1 MREFNVITEFK
12 NSINANNIEIYIYKM
27 RVRDFE
33 NKHNENYDIVKELIK
48 LNNNPT
54 IIFYEQ
60 YIASFIEIQNWGS
73 EKYIDVEKRII
84 TLDSNE
90 KKILERLLLKEI
102 KDSIDKEKYKVIK
115 NSIYINKPVYY
126 EKGIKIDRYFN
137 FDININFNNEIIIGF
152 DTKHIF
158 EYINTLECE
167 IKNDNVK

>member
-60 YIASFIEIQNWGS
+60 YIASFIEIKNWGS

-84 TLDSNE
+84 TLDSKE

-126 EKGIKIDRYFN
+126 EKGIKID
-137 FDININFNNEIIIGF
+137 ILIL
-152 DTKHIF
+152 
-158 EYINTLECE
+158 TL
-167 IKNDNVK
+167 I

>member
-1 MREFNVITEFK
+1 MQIILKFIFIK
-12 NSINANNIEIYIYKM
+12 NESK
-27 RVRDFE
+27 DFE

-90 KKILERLLLKEI
+90 KDIRKITI
-102 KDSIDKEKYKVIK
+102 KR
-115 NSIYINKPVYY
+115 NK
-126 EKGIKIDRYFN
+126 R
-137 FDININFNNEIIIGF
+137 
-152 DTKHIF
+152 
-158 EYINTLECE
+158 
-167 IKNDNVK
+167 

>member
-33 NKHNENYDIVKELIK
+33 NKHNENHDIVKELIK

-126 EKGIKIDRYFN
+126 EKGIKID
-137 FDININFNNEIIIGF
+137 ILIL
-152 DTKHIF
+152 
-158 EYINTLECE
+158 TL
-167 IKNDNVK
+167 I

>member
-137 FDININFNNEIIIGF
+137 FDININCNKIGRA
-152 DTKHIF
+152 H
-158 EYINTLECE
+158 
-167 IKNDNVK
+167 V

>member
-126 EKGIKIDRYFN
+126 EKGIKID
-137 FDININFNNEIIIGF
+137 ILIL
-152 DTKHIF
+152 
-158 EYINTLECE
+158 TL
-167 IKNDNVK
+167 I

>member
-102 KDSIDKEKYKVIK
+102 KDSIDKE
-115 NSIYINKPVYY
+115 
-126 EKGIKIDRYFN
+126 
-137 FDININFNNEIIIGF
+137 
-152 DTKHIF
+152 
-158 EYINTLECE
+158 
-167 IKNDNVK
+167 

>member
-12 NSINANNIEIYIYKM
+12 NNIEIYIYKM

-102 KDSIDKEKYKVIK
+102 KDSIDKEKYKIK
-115 NSIYINKPVYY
+115 HP
-126 EKGIKIDRYFN
+126 
-137 FDININFNNEIIIGF
+137 
-152 DTKHIF
+152 
-158 EYINTLECE
+158 L
-167 IKNDNVK
+167 VKE

>member
-33 NKHNENYDIVKELIK
+33 NKHNENCDIVKELIK

-137 FDININFNNEIIIGF
+137 F
-152 DTKHIF
+152 
-158 EYINTLECE
+158 
-167 IKNDNVK
+167 

>member
-126 EKGIKIDRYFN
+126 EKG
-137 FDININFNNEIIIGF
+137 
-152 DTKHIF
+152 
-158 EYINTLECE
+158 
-167 IKNDNVK
+167 

>member
-126 EKGIKIDRYFN
+126 
-137 FDININFNNEIIIGF
+137 
-152 DTKHIF
+152 
-158 EYINTLECE
+158 
-167 IKNDNVK
+167 

>member
-60 YIASFIEIQNWGS
+60 YIASFIEIQ
-73 EKYIDVEKRII
+73 
-84 TLDSNE
+84 
-90 KKILERLLLKEI
+90 KI
-102 KDSIDKEKYKVIK
+102 V
-115 NSIYINKPVYY
+115 
-126 EKGIKIDRYFN
+126 
-137 FDININFNNEIIIGF
+137 
-152 DTKHIF
+152 
-158 EYINTLECE
+158 
-167 IKNDNVK
+167 

>member
-115 NSIYINKPVYY
+115 NSIYINKK
-126 EKGIKIDRYFN
+126 E
-137 FDININFNNEIIIGF
+137 
-152 DTKHIF
+152 
-158 EYINTLECE
+158 
-167 IKNDNVK
+167 

>member
-126 EKGIKIDRYFN
+126 EKGIKIDR
-137 FDININFNNEIIIGF
+137 
-152 DTKHIF
+152 
-158 EYINTLECE
+158 
-167 IKNDNVK
+167 